1 MLEKIQNTVY
11 LASGSY
17 RLEVAAR
24 HVRQDGR
31 VTPREIMLLID
42 GVVVD
47 QVSDPSTAW
56 HWLSSNFTVT
66 TDHYVEFVVAF
77 RVYIGNMGTYDRT
90 EQRYSIDS
98 AFARKWCDPEPIHGT
113 WGMEKGD
120 VGPP

>member
-24 HVRQDGR
+24 HVRQDYWM
-31 VTPREIMLLID
+31 TPREIMLWID

-47 QVSDPSTAW
+47 QVSNPSTAW
-56 HWLSSNFTVT
+56 HWLSDNFTVT

-77 RVYIGNMGTYDRT
+77 RAFIGNLGSFGTT
-90 EQRYSIDS
+90 QQRYSIDS
-98 AFARKWCDPEPIHGT
+98 AFVRKWCDPEPIHGT

-120 VGPP
+120 IGPP